1 MHPISLFTSAAK
13 SPRAKFLPQLQW
25 ISSLKLGINC
35 PTLYPLL
42 LLSIFL
48 GPELEVIMFLLTTPP
63 PNSYLLPLF

>member
-13 SPRAKFLPQLQW
+13 SPRAKFLSQLQW

-63 PNSYLLPLF
+63 PNSDLLPLF